1 VTRAALVTGAGG
13 AIGGAI
19 ARALAADGYRVGL
32 CDSDPVVNEVCAEL
46 ASSNAAARAAARVF
60 DVADRPA
67 AERALAELADEL
79 GAQFDTLVGAAAIV
93 DNIAPSPEFPPEVW
107 ERELAVNLSG
117 AFWCARALS
126 GGMRDR
132 GFGRIVMIS
141 SGAATAGQPNQIAY
155 GTSKAG
161 LLGMVRTLA
170 AELASAGVTCN
181 AVLPGLIATPRVLE
195 WNEPEDS
202 IRGRIPV
209 GRMGSTEEVAALVRF
224 LCSDDA
230 AYVTGACIPIDGGLW
245 LNGVYS

>member
-1 VTRAALVTGAGG
+1 MTRAALVTGAGG

-32 CDSDPVVNEVCAEL
+32 CDSDPAVEEACAGL
-46 ASSNAAARAAARVF
+46 ANGDGRAAWRVF
-60 DVADRPA
+60 DVADRDA
-67 AERALAELADEL
+67 SEHAVGELASEL
-79 GAQFDTLVGAAAIV
+79 DAPFDTLVAAAAIV
-93 DNIAPSPEFPPEVW
+93 DHIAPSPEFPPDDW

-155 GTSKAG
+155 GASKAG

-170 AELASAGVTCN
+170 AELAHVGVTCN
-181 AVLPGLIATPRVLE
+181 AILPGVIATPRVLS
-195 WNEPEDS
+195 WNEPDES
-202 IRGRIPV
+202 IRARIPV
-209 GRMGSTEEVAALVRF
+209 GRLGCTDEVAALVRF

-230 AYVTGACIPIDGGLW
+230 AYVTGACIPVDGGLW
-245 LNGVYS
+245 LNGVHS